1 MHSHPFGGGLSTS
14 GTVGTILNPG
24 HFLAGFQTD
33 SGYLQAA
40 LEIGWIGLSLICI
53 LFFFV
58 LRGGIRAYFN
68 SRDEEMKTLYAAATS
83 AVFCFYVGMFAQNT
97 LGHITD
103 MAFYFPLIVIIIR
116 FNYSENLGK

>member
-1 MHSHPFGGGLSTS
+1 LSTT

-33 SGYLQAA
+33 SGNLQAA
-40 LEIGWIGLSLICI
+40 LEIGWIGLILICI
-53 LFFFV
+53 LFFIT

-68 SRDEEMKTLYAAATS
+68 SQDPEMKTLYAAATS
-83 AVFCFYVGMFAQNT
+83 AIFCFYVGMFAQNT

-103 MAFYFPLIVIIIR
+103 MAFYLPLVAIIIR
-116 FNYSENLGK
+116 FRYTENGRI